1 MRTRAFDVNFIVLVS
16 VLSTVS
22 LMDMYQI
29 HDTAGLPFAF
39 HFSNRSKRPYITMTI
54 SIFRSLLPLVALFS
68 TFQISATATEL
79 VDNEK
84 WNLSIHQ
91 PSTNLHSGIVVGNIV
106 IKDTTASIEPVP
118 ITSNPSWNDLDKEGW
133 CVSLLQVG
141 DATELPCFTYLQ
153 ELPLL
158 NGNIYGE
165 LALVINFPLEEE
177 QASISSASFFPMAD
191 EDASLS
197 LNLQTPFVLRNPIPR
212 LSLKGTADVPPPPSP
227 PSPSD
232 VTDDAV
238 LAKKKK
244 KKTGKPVKKVETPP
258 ANEANLDEPFQE
270 VVLPPR
276 GIYADKK
283 TFIEKNWMY
292 IAPPLVVVF
301 ILANMRAPV

>member
-1 MRTRAFDVNFIVLVS
+1 MRTWAFGVNFIVLVS
-16 VLSTVS
+16 VHSTVS
-22 LMDMYQI
+22 LMNIYQI
-29 HDTAGLPFAF
+29 HDTAL
-39 HFSNRSKRPYITMTI
+39 HYSNRSKRPYITMTI

-141 DATELPCFTYLQ
+141 DSTELPCFTYLQ

-212 LSLKGTADVPPPPSP
+212 LSLRGTADVPPPPSP
-227 PSPSD
+227 PSSSD
-232 VTDDAV
+232 VTNDTV
-238 LAKKKK
+238 LAKKKN
-244 KKTGKPVKKVETPP
+244 TGKPVKKVETPP
-258 ANEANLDEPFQE
+258 ANEANLNEPFQE